1 MQHVCFTRRFRYRLN
16 ASSYIEYLPGEA
28 TIPEAHAKAARK
40 AKVLKREPAPEP
52 EETKK
57 GGA

>member
-1 MQHVCFTRRFRYRLN
+1 MQHVRFARRFRYRLS

-40 AKVLKREPAPEP
+40 AKVLKREPAPERD
-52 EETKK
+52 ETQE